1 MYCWLS
7 TRPELVFRTRTSST
21 RSVRLPTTFATIAES
36 TEEEEE
42 PSPKS
47 WSKNRLSIV
56 LRGASY
62 IGRQAYLL
70 PVWPDLPKFG
80 HIWLY
85 FKSLWQYF
93 DVFLVSGRILN
104 LHLQCF
110 YASGQIFVVVN
121 GQKLK
126 NNLVIWSHC
135 LLRESWTFWY
145 NSFQI
150 VLILTALQQPQYQP
164 SYPCLMFLFV
174 KHFLLKK
181 EMIIR
186 PKRLLLLWV
195 FLISTAKCITTA
207 SS

>member
-80 HIWLY
+80 H
-85 FKSLWQYF
+85 
-93 DVFLVSGRILN
+93 
-104 LHLQCF
+104 F

-181 EMIIR
+181 EMIVR

>member
-21 RSVRLPTTFATIAES
+21 RSVRLPTTFATISES

-126 NNLVIWSHC
+126 KSSHLVTLPGTWKLNI
-135 LLRESWTFWY
+135 
-145 NSFQI
+145 
-150 VLILTALQQPQYQP
+150 LIQFISNCFNFNRSTTTT
-164 SYPCLMFLFV
+164 
-174 KHFLLKK
+174 
-181 EMIIR
+181 
-186 PKRLLLLWV
+186 
-195 FLISTAKCITTA
+195 ISTLLPLSNVFVRKTFFVEKRNDRSSQETTA
-207 SS
+207 AVSLLNFNC

>member
-121 GQKLK
+121 GQILQKESGHL
-126 NNLVIWSHC
+126 WSHWFKG
-135 LLRESWTFWY
+135 S
-145 NSFQI
+145 
-150 VLILTALQQPQYQP
+150 LINWKARKGKI
-164 SYPCLMFLFV
+164 S
-174 KHFLLKK
+174 
-181 EMIIR
+181 
-186 PKRLLLLWV
+186 LWQLCFYSV
-195 FLISTAKCITTA
+195 RKVYFFSKTRDF
-207 SS
+207 